1 MDKIKRIEKKFI
13 EKTISENFI
22 KIIPP
27 FYELQSTFL
36 SGIYKRYDDLEGGHI
51 VIYFARDVHLEIL
64 RKREVDLDFNLSLDE
79 FWNNHKNVNYGKKK
93 IILISKKTGLPK
105 ETARRKILDLIKKKH
120 LQKGEKNKIYWE
132 PASEF
137 KNTYIKIIEEQ
148 INSLSKFI
156 YHETKYLQL
165 NVPFSKIEKEIKSNY
180 SFYWYHFLNF
190 QLEWLKNVQ
199 EQFKDLEIVLISL
212 QVIIQTMRYVANNIG
227 GNLDVI
233 MTNKIPKN
241 LDLRQANI
249 SATSIAEI
257 TGIPRATCIRKLEKL
272 SNLQVVEKDP
282 TSKRYFFLTNKLQ
295 NNPYLK
301 HGDTMKQ
308 TLSLIC
314 NFSSIII
321 KALVK

>member
-1 MDKIKRIEKKFI
+1 
-13 EKTISENFI
+13 
-22 KIIPP
+22 
-27 FYELQSTFL
+27 
-36 SGIYKRYDDLEGGHI
+36 
-51 VIYFARDVHLEIL
+51 
-64 RKREVDLDFNLSLDE
+64 
-79 FWNNHKNVNYGKKK
+79 
-93 IILISKKTGLPK
+93 
-105 ETARRKILDLIKKKH
+105 
-120 LQKGEKNKIYWE
+120 
-132 PASEF
+132 
-137 KNTYIKIIEEQ
+137 
-148 INSLSKFI
+148 
-156 YHETKYLQL
+156 
-165 NVPFSKIEKEIKSNY
+165 
-180 SFYWYHFLNF
+180 
-190 QLEWLKNVQ
+190 
-199 EQFKDLEIVLISL
+199 
-212 QVIIQTMRYVANNIG
+212 MRYVANNIG

>member
-1 MDKIKRIEKKFI
+1 MDKLKRVEKKFI

-27 FYELQSTFL
+27 FYELQSNFL
-36 SGIYKRYDDLEGGHI
+36 SGIYKRYEDLEGGHI
-51 VIYFARDVHLEIL
+51 VIYFARDIHLEIL
-64 RKREVDLDFNLSLDE
+64 RKRESDLDFDLSLDE

-105 ETARRKILDLIKKKH
+105 ETARRKIIDLIKKKH
-120 LQKGEKNKIYWE
+120 LQKGDMNKIFWE

-137 KNTYIKIIEEQ
+137 KNTYIKIIEQQ

-165 NVPFSKIEKEIKSNY
+165 NIPFSKIEKEIKNNY
-180 SFYWYHFLNF
+180 SFYWFHFLSF
-190 QLEWLKNVQ
+190 QLEWLKTVQ

-227 GNLDVI
+227 GNLDVL
-233 MTNKIPKN
+233 MSNRIPKN
-241 LDLRQANI
+241 LDLRNANI
-249 SATSIAEI
+249 SATSISEI

-272 SNLQVVEKDP
+272 SKMQVVEKDP
-282 TSKRYFFLTNKLQ
+282 ASKRYFFLTSKLQ
-295 NNPYLK
+295 SNPYLK
-301 HGDTMKQ
+301 QGEAMKH
-308 TLSLIC
+308 TLSLLC

-321 KALVK
+321 KALIK